1 MCSHRK
7 KKWIGDYPMECYQKA
22 TPEALD
28 DLKSCIIPPR
38 HFEGQTEDG
47 KLIPCLLDRQ
57 MSRYNTASN
66 GK

>member
-1 MCSHRK
+1 
-7 KKWIGDYPMECYQKA
+7 MECYQKA